1 MTSPERNQPDADARD
16 LRICRY
22 LDGAMPAQERAEFER
37 QMLRDPSLHRETA
50 AFSQSDRQVADA
62 LSALLEPSAGGK
74 VARAGRH
81 RRLGAG
87 VRRSAVIAATLLVA
101 VTAFVMVYTPNVPT
115 DENLTAEHKESAP
128 RETELAKPPTP
139 EAPADSSLAALDT
152 QGYGTGQPSD
162 LARRGSEGPAVCGD
176 VETLSAADPST
187 RPGTLSTDPAV
198 ACGDT
203 PPPPT
208 RNLAERLERERIR
221 CGATSDV
228 HVSREYI
235 GVVDE
240 DRGEV
245 YMIQLDRVAGDAS
258 HTEADL

>member
-1 MTSPERNQPDADARD
+1 MTSPGRNQPDADARD

-22 LDGAMPAQERAEFER
+22 LDGSMPAQERAEFER
-37 QMLRDPSLHRETA
+37 EMLRDPSLHRETT
-50 AFSQSDRQVADA
+50 AFAESDRQVADA
-62 LSALLEPSAGGK
+62 LSALLEPSTGGK
-74 VARAGRH
+74 VAPAGRH
-81 RRLGAG
+81 SHVGAG
-87 VRRSAVIAATLLVA
+87 VRRFAAIAATLLVA

-115 DENLTAEHKESAP
+115 GEKLTSERTQPAPDETDLSKAP
-128 RETELAKPPTP
+128 AGSSLDGLDGRGRET
-139 EAPADSSLAALDT
+139 
-152 QGYGTGQPSD
+152 GRPSG
-162 LARRGSEGPAVCGD
+162 LARLDPEGPTIHSDMEAFSD
-176 VETLSAADPST
+176 ADALA
-187 RPGTLSTDPAV
+187 RPRTLSTDTAV

-208 RNLAERLERERIR
+208 RDLAERLQRERIR
-221 CGATSDV
+221 CGATSNV

-245 YMIQLDRVAGDAS
+245 YMIQLDRVAGDAC

>member
-22 LDGAMPAQERAEFER
+22 LDGSLPAEQRAEFER
-37 QMLRDPSLHRETA
+37 EMLRDPSLHRETA
-50 AFSQSDRQVADA
+50 AFAESDRQVADA
-62 LSALLEPSAGGK
+62 LSALLEPSTEGK
-74 VARAGRH
+74 VARTRRQG
-81 RRLGAG
+81 RLGAG
-87 VRRSAVIAATLLVA
+87 VRRFAAVAATLLVA

-115 DENLTAEHKESAP
+115 GEKLTAEHSERAP
-128 RETELAKPPTP
+128 GETDLAKGPAT
-139 EAPADSSLAALDT
+139 EAPADNSL
-152 QGYGTGQPSD
+152 TGRDGRGLETGRPSD
-162 LARRGSEGPAVCGD
+162 PARLAPEGPAIPAD
-176 VETLSAADPST
+176 TDAFSDADAIAQPRTQSA
-187 RPGTLSTDPAV
+187 DPAV

-208 RNLAERLERERIR
+208 RDLAERLERERIR
-221 CGATSDV
+221 CDATSTV

-240 DRGEV
+240 TRGEV
-245 YMIQLDRVAGDAS
+245 YMIQLDRVADDAC